1 MTKQKKEQ
9 FEIPF
14 HSPEQ
19 LMLHQLRLLEWMAT
33 TGRKRFVAEDASAEE
48 AATEPDALPD
58 KWQLTKGI
66 QPYEWQEECIANWFQ
81 NKGRGTVK
89 VVTGAGKTL
98 LALAI
103 AERIQNTEDNELRLA
118 IVVPTIVLM
127 HQWYDALCEHGN
139 LPRQAIGRLGDNYK
153 DSFED
158 GRRILITVLA
168 SACRQLPRIVKKSE
182 VGRQLMLVADECHRA
197 GAKEMSQVFKT
208 ARRWSL
214 GLSATP
220 EREDDDDAGYD
231 ESLVG
236 KEVGPIIYE
245 FNLADALKEGL
256 VPKFTINH
264 LGLPMKPAERTRYE
278 ALSRSITDSM
288 SKLRS
293 HRDSGSS
300 GGDFFSWAR
309 NVAVRNKGE
318 MGAIAM
324 RFVSDTSKRRE
335 LLAHIESRHDAVQKL
350 IEQEFAINKDARV
363 ILFHESINEV
373 MHLYVRLRQL
383 GFPVIAEHS
392 ELPGSVRETGLDL
405 FRRGVAQIIV
415 SARSLIEGFN
425 VPAVDVGIIVAS
437 SGSVRQRIQS
447 LGRVLRRHRGKDG
460 EEKTSCIH
468 VLYAA
473 DTSEEHIYGK
483 INWDETTGVEQNRY
497 FLWNVTE
504 EPRKQDGPPRTP
516 LPTEMQIGVTSLEAG
531 SVYPGQYEGMELSC
545 DTQRNVRDSDDQYA
559 SDTREL
565 AEAVIAAKGGPG
577 KFKVTPK
584 QRFVLVRVPV
594 KDEWETRFV
603 MQLKN
608 PLRFESSAA
617 KSDVTEADLTGWVET
632 ATPGDAYPFA
642 DLPIIDEGL
651 RFKRKSGG
659 VLSKKVRGGE
669 LYARGRGRAGDGLK
683 GEDAENLVAAV
694 RELRNAGK
702 AISKIELNEA
712 NHALFREAGKVFFI
726 YALKKGLEFPEVKDL
741 GGGKS

>member
-1 MTKQKKEQ
+1 MTDKKKQ

-14 HSPEQ
+14 HSSEQ

-33 TGRKRFVAEDASAEE
+33 TGRKRFIDEDVPAEE
-48 AATEPDALPD
+48 TATESSVLPE
-58 KWQLTKGI
+58 KWQLTQGI
-66 QPYEWQEECIANWFQ
+66 QPYEWQEKCIAKWFQ
-81 NKGRGTVK
+81 NQGRGTVK
-89 VVTGAGKTL
+89 VVTGGGKTL

-103 AERIQNTEDNELRLA
+103 AERVQNTKDSELRLA

-139 LPRQAIGRLGDNYK
+139 LPKEALGRLGDNYK
-153 DSFED
+153 DDFEG

-168 SACRQLPRIVKKSE
+168 SACRQLPRIVKKSK
-182 VGRQLMLVADECHRA
+182 VGRNLMLVADECHRA

-208 ARRWSL
+208 TRRWSL

-245 FNLADALKEGL
+245 FNLSDALREGL

-264 LGLPMKPAERTRYE
+264 LGLPMTQAERTRYE

-293 HRDSGSS
+293 HRDSRST

-335 LLAHIESRHDAVQKL
+335 LLNHMESRHDAVQKL
-350 IEQEFAINKDARV
+350 IGQEFAINKDARV
-363 ILFHESINEV
+363 ILFHESINQV
-373 MHLYVRLRQL
+373 MDLYIRLREL

-392 ELPGSVRETGLDL
+392 ELPGSIRETGLDL

-447 LGRVLRRHRGKDG
+447 LGRVLRRHRSRSG
-460 EEKTSCIH
+460 EEKTSCIY
-468 VLYAA
+468 VLYAE
-473 DTSEEHIYGK
+473 DSSEEHIYGK
-483 INWDETTGVEQNRY
+483 VNWDETTGVEQNRY
-497 FLWNVTE
+497 FLWNVKDQPSE
-504 EPRKQDGPPRTP
+504 QDGPPKTP
-516 LPTEMQIGVTSLEAG
+516 LPSEMQIDLKSLEPG
-531 SVYPGQYEGMELSC
+531 CSYPGQYEGMELSC
-545 DTQRNVRDSDDQYA
+545 DNQRNVRNTDDQYA
-559 SDTREL
+559 VDTREL
-565 AEAVIAAKGGPG
+565 AEAVVKAKGGPG

-584 QRFVLVRVPV
+584 QQFVLVRVPV
-594 KDEWETRFV
+594 KEEWETRFV
-603 MQLKN
+603 MRLEG
-608 PLRFESSAA
+608 PLRFESDTGT
-617 KSDVTEADLTGWVET
+617 SDASQADLSEWVKT
-632 ATPGDAYPFA
+632 AVLGDEYPFG
-642 DLPIIDEGL
+642 DLPVVVDGL

-659 VLSKKVRGGE
+659 ILSKKVRGGE
-669 LYARGRGRAGDGLK
+669 VYARGRDRAT
-683 GEDAENLVAAV
+683 DAEKGVDADKLVALV
-694 RELRNAGK
+694 RELHNAGK
-702 AISKIELNEA
+702 TISKIELNEA
-712 NHALFREAGKVFFI
+712 KHAVFREAGKVFFI
-726 YALKKGLEFPEVKDL
+726 CSLNKGLEFPDRDD
-741 GGGKS
+741 GGGHT